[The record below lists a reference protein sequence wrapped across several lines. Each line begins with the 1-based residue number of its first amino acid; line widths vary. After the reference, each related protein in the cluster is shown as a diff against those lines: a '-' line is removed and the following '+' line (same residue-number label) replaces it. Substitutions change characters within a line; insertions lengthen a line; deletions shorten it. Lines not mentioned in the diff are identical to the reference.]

1 MEHFDGPALDALN
14 AWFFRTRFRPGIADP
29 IIAGGF
35 WSAGGAQA
43 LRAIVGERFAP
54 RLAAYPGPTLLINGH
69 WDLLFRL
76 SAGTFARVAQDARRV
91 RLGGATHLAN
101 LDRPGAFSLAVR
113 RFAEGLPGADEDPAT
128 SPSTGANGVR
138 C

>member
-1 MEHFDGPALDALN
+1 M
-14 AWFFRTRFRPGIADP
+14 
-29 IIAGGF
+29 
-35 WSAGGAQA
+35 
-43 LRAIVGERFAP
+43 P
-54 RLAAYPGPTLLINGH
+54 RLAAYPGPTLLVNGH

-76 SAGTFARVAQDARRV
+76 SAGTFARAAQDARRV

-113 RFAEGLPGADEDPAT
+113 RFAEGLPGANEVPAT
-128 SPSTGANGVR
+128 SPWTGSNEVR